1 MNNRMINFYEGK
13 QNSLE
18 KNKKKDTA
26 EYIYIKKDKNGKKKE
41 MKFVTKFISTIDIPY
56 AKYLLK

>member
-26 EYIYIKKDKNGKKKE
+26 EYIYIKKDKMEKRRKWN
-41 MKFVTKFISTIDIPY
+41 
-56 AKYLLK
+56 L